1 MKRIGLLAVGL
12 TFSGLLAVPGQ
23 SAEPAAA
30 LKFKMKS
37 IDGKPVDFNK
47 KYSGRVMLVVNLA
60 SR

>member
-1 MKRIGLLAVGL
+1 MSQFGLLAVGL
-12 TFSGLLAVPGQ
+12 AFSGMLVVPGQ
-23 SAEPAAA
+23 TAEPPPL

-60 SR
+60 SQ